1 MKIAYLGIPGS
12 NSYTAAKNFFGEKN
26 EFVGVKKFE
35 EIYQKILSN
44 EIEYG
49 IVPVENSL
57 AGTIAENY
65 DLLSRYDVN
74 VTGEYYLKFENHLL
88 ACHPES
94 RPNRDKLHETQSKDP
109 VNLDMRLKQ
118 ITKVYSHPQP
128 LAQCYRFFQEHP
140 WMEGIAYT
148 DTAAAAKYVSEQKDE
163 TLAAIGN
170 ADAAELYGLEIL
182 QRTIADDN
190 ENNFTRFF
198 AISKQK
204 SSEKEIDKCS
214 LIFTLPHV
222 PGSLVHA
229 LEVLARHELNLI
241 KIESRPIHG
250 KPFEYNFY
258 VDVKLG
264 EKSVQFTEQTI
275 ELFRTKTQSLKILGF
290 YKSGNF
296 DY

>member
-1 MKIAYLGIPGS
+1 MKKIAYLGIPGS
-12 NSYTAAKNFFGEKN
+12 NSYTAAKNYFGEKN
-26 EFVGVKKFE
+26 EFIGVKKFE
-35 EIYQKILSN
+35 EIYQKILAD
-44 EIEYG
+44 EIQYG

-88 ACHPES
+88 VLQSSRHPVEE
-94 RPNRDKLHETQSKDP
+94 RDP
-109 VNLDMRLKQ
+109 VTIDTRLKN

-148 DTAAAAKYVSEQKDE
+148 DTAAAAKFVSEQKDV
-163 TLAAIGN
+163 TFAAIGN

-182 QRTIADDN
+182 QKTIADDN

-198 AISKQK
+198 AISKHK
-204 SSEKEIDKCS
+204 SSDTELDKCS

-258 VDVKLG
+258 VDVKMEG
-264 EKSVQFTEQTI
+264 KSVQFTEQII

-290 YKSGNF
+290 YKSGSF
-296 DY
+296 EY